1 MDRGSGP
8 PTAVGRRRVLAGS
21 ATGIASLVLPAAAVH
36 ASSVTPLASPST
48 LVLALDAGDPDSYAA
63 GSGTWTDLSGDG
75 NHVTLPVATTSPTF
89 DAGGWFAFD
98 PASSQRLDVPSA
110 VPTAIAAAAGAY
122 TKEAWV
128 RFDAGGANGS
138 YNILSTRNDVLFLG
152 LSDGVITLYGSPGG
166 SPYSVTT
173 VSTGALT
180 ASTWHHVAFASDGAS
195 LHRLFV
201 GGRGAGRHELAHV
214 HGWDAPDRSP
224 RVRRQPRQLLAGR
237 HRTGPR
243 LRECAHRRRRARELH
258 RDAEPLRG
266 LRWCGPAGPRAL
278 RSSTGADRSLARVD
292 VLTPS

>member
-89 DAGGWFAFD
+89 DAGGWLAFD

-128 RFDAGGANGS
+128 RFDAGGANGA

-201 GGRGAGRHELAHV
+201 DGT
-214 HGWDAPDRSP
+214 
-224 RVRRQPRQLLAGR
+224 RV
-237 HRTGPR
+237 
-243 LRECAHRRRRARELH
+243 
-258 RDAEPLRG
+258 
-266 LRWCGPAGPRAL
+266 
-278 RSSTGADRSLARVD
+278 STGTNSRTFTGGTLRIGAHESGGNPVSFWRGDIAQVRVYASALTDAD
-292 VLTPS
+292 VLGNFTATRSRYGV